1 MNISNVKKLIK
12 LFEQSNITELSYA
25 DEEFKLTLKYTTTE
39 EIPPKPDATGKKSDD
54 SAKSES
60 SHNETESNLKAIKS
74 PMVGTFYRAPSP
86 GAKPFVEVGKTVNK
100 GDTLCIIEAMKIMNE
115 IEAEF
120 PCMIRKINIENAQK
134 VEYGT
139 VLFLVE
145 PL

>member
-25 DEEFKLTLKYTTTE
+25 DEEFKLTLKYTTAE

-60 SHNETESNLKAIKS
+60 SHNETESTLKAIKS

-120 PCMIRKINIENAQK
+120 PCIIRKINVENAQK